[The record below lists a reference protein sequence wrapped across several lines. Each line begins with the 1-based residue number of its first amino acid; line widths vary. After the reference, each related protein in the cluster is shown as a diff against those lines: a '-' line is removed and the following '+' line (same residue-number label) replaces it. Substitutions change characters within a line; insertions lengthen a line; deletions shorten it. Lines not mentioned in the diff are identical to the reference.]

1 MLSKK
6 ELLKQ
11 LIGKR
16 IDIYRDENGIDISVN
31 LSLFYENNSHGGYY
45 RISEVGED
53 TFEAQWIGEGRKAK
67 SEKYNIAAL
76 RSII

>member
-6 ELLKQ
+6 DLLKQ

-16 IDIYRDENGIDISVN
+16 IDINRDKNGIDISVN
-31 LSLFYENNSHGGYY
+31 LSLCFENNPHGGYY

-53 TFEAQWIGEGRKAK
+53 TFEAQWNCEGRKTK
-67 SEKYNIAAL
+67 IEKYNIAAL